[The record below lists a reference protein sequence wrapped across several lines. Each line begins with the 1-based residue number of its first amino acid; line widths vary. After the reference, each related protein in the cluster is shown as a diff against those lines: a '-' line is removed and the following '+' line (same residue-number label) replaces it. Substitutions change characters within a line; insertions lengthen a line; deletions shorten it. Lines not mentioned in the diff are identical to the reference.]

1 MMMTNEKVL
10 DIFVDYLEKDQAL
23 DVVSTRRGYAV
34 MLWDF
39 KGQDWSAYHLFC
51 EKRNHPPGDRVSVK
65 PLWTSHAGGSGAGR
79 GAGCKLRSAGFH
91 TVPVNAA
98 VSFHMEAGRVSFF
111 ALICESPCK
120 IPLFSHGY

>member
-1 MMMTNEKVL
+1 MMTNEKAL

-39 KGQDWSAYHLFC
+39 KGQDWSDVKCCTTPEALF
-51 EKRNHPPGDRVSVK
+51 D
-65 PLWTSHAGGSGAGR
+65 AGGSGAGR

>member
-39 KGQDWSAYHLFC
+39 KG
-51 EKRNHPPGDRVSVK
+51 
-65 PLWTSHAGGSGAGR
+65 
-79 GAGCKLRSAGFH
+79 
-91 TVPVNAA
+91 
-98 VSFHMEAGRVSFF
+98 
-111 ALICESPCK
+111 
-120 IPLFSHGY
+120 